1 MKTGKKKLL
10 ITEPD
15 NFSKKALAILNQV
28 FEVRSIKIKDRA
40 ELKLEISSVDAVF
53 IRLGF
58 VIDKEI
64 LDKAGNLKYI
74 LTATTGLDHVDV
86 DYFENLGGV
95 VISLKGEIDFL
106 KSIPSTAEHTWAL
119 LLALIKKIPSSFE
132 HVKNGGWNRNL
143 FINTNLKEKKI
154 GILGLGRVG
163 VQVADFAKAFGMKI
177 GYFDVKNVES
187 EFLKFTTPK
196 ELFSWAD
203 IISIHIPFSVENEK
217 FINKELLSFVKKEA
231 LLINTSRGGIW
242 DENEIARLIEHGNI
256 GGVASDVLEDE
267 LKGEKLIVNP
277 LVDLA
282 KQNFNVLITPHIA
295 GATKESMEMTEEF
308 VVKKLLLKENIFSDL

>member
-15 NFSKKALAILNQV
+15 NFSHKALMMLSQAFDV
-28 FEVRSIKIKDRA
+28 KSIKIKDRE
-40 ELKLEISSVDAVF
+40 ELQLEISSVDAIF

-64 LDKAGNLKYI
+64 LDKASNLKFI
-74 LTATTGLDHVDV
+74 LTATTGLDHIDV
-86 DYFENLGGV
+86 DYFKSLGGE
-95 VISLKGEIDFL
+95 VISLKDEVDFL

-119 LLALIKKIPSSFE
+119 LLALLKKVPTSFD
-132 HVKNGGWNRNL
+132 HVKKGGWDRNL

-163 VQVADFAKAFGMKI
+163 TQVANFAKVFGMDI
-177 GYFDVKNVES
+177 GFFDVKNVES
-187 EFLKFTTPK
+187 HFLRFNSPR
-196 ELFSWAD
+196 ELFNWAD
-203 IISIHIPFSVENEK
+203 IITIHIPYSEENEK
-217 FINKELLSFVKKEA
+217 FIDKELLSFVKKGTV
-231 LLINTSRGGIW
+231 LINTSRGGVW
-242 DENEIARLIEHGNI
+242 DENEVARLIVNGNFSGI
-256 GGVASDVLEDE
+256 ATDVLENE
-267 LKGEKLIVNP
+267 LNEETIELNT

-282 KQNFNVLITPHIA
+282 RQNYNVIITPHIA

-308 VVKKLLLKENIFSDL
+308 IAKKLLLKDDIRL

>member
-10 ITEPD
+10 ITEPN
-15 NFSKKALAILNQV
+15 NFSQKALAILSEAFDV
-28 FEVRSIKIKDRA
+28 KSIKIKDRE
-40 ELKLEISSVDAVF
+40 ELKLEISSVDAIF

-64 LDKAGNLKYI
+64 LDKASNLKFI
-74 LTATTGLDHVDV
+74 LTATTGLDHIDV
-86 DYFENLGGV
+86 DYFKSLGGE
-95 VISLKGEIDFL
+95 VISLKDEVDFL

-119 LLALIKKIPSSFE
+119 LLALLKKIPTSFD

-163 VQVADFAKAFGMKI
+163 TQVADFAKAFGMEI
-177 GYFDVKNVES
+177 GFFDVKNVES
-187 EFLKFTTPK
+187 QFLRFNSPE
-196 ELFSWAD
+196 ELFKWAD
-203 IISIHIPFSVENEK
+203 IITIHIPFSVENEK
-217 FINKELLSFVKKEA
+217 FIGKELLSFVKNGTV
-231 LLINTSRGGIW
+231 LINTSRGGVW
-242 DENEIARLIEHGNI
+242 DENEIARLIVNGNFSGI
-256 GGVASDVLEDE
+256 ATDVLENE
-267 LKGEKLIVNP
+267 LNGETIELNP

-282 KQNFNVLITPHIA
+282 RQSYNVIITPHIA

-308 VVKKLLLKENIFSDL
+308 VAKKLISKRGILL

>member
-10 ITEPD
+10 ITESD
-15 NFSKKALAILNQV
+15 NFSKKALAILNEA
-28 FEVRSIKIKDRA
+28 FEVRSVKIKDRA
-40 ELKLEISSVDAVF
+40 ELKLEISSVDVIF
-53 IRLGF
+53 IRLRF

-64 LDKAGNLKYI
+64 LDQASNLKYI

-86 DYFENLGGV
+86 NYFENLGGE

-119 LLALIKKIPSSFE
+119 LLALMKKIPSSFE

-163 VQVADFAKAFGMKI
+163 VQVADFAKTFGMEI

-196 ELFSWAD
+196 EMFNWAD
-203 IISIHIPFSVENEK
+203 IISIHIPFSLENEN
-217 FINKELLSFVKKEA
+217 FINKELLSFVKKGA

-242 DENEIARLIEHGNI
+242 DENEIARLIKLGAI
-256 GGVASDVLEDE
+256 GGVASDVLQDE
-267 LKGEKLIVNP
+267 LKEEKVILNP

-282 KQNFNVLITPHIA
+282 KQNFNVIITPHIA

-308 VVKKLLLKENIFSDL
+308 IVKKLLLKGDIFSDL

>member
-10 ITEPD
+10 ITEPN
-15 NFSKKALAILNQV
+15 NFSQKALAILSEAFDV
-28 FEVRSIKIKDRA
+28 KSIKIKDRE
-40 ELKLEISSVDAVF
+40 ELKLEISSVDAIF

-64 LDKAGNLKYI
+64 LDKASNLKFI
-74 LTATTGLDHVDV
+74 LTATTGLDHIDV
-86 DYFENLGGV
+86 DYFKSLGGE
-95 VISLKGEIDFL
+95 VISLKGEVDFL

-119 LLALIKKIPSSFE
+119 LLALLKKIPTSFD

-163 VQVADFAKAFGMKI
+163 TQVADFAKAFGMEI
-177 GYFDVKNVES
+177 GFFDVKNVES
-187 EFLKFTTPK
+187 QFLRFNSPE
-196 ELFSWAD
+196 ELFKWAD
-203 IISIHIPFSVENEK
+203 IITIHIPFSVENEK
-217 FINKELLSFVKKEA
+217 FIGKELLSFVKNGTV
-231 LLINTSRGGIW
+231 LINTSRGGVW
-242 DENEIARLIEHGNI
+242 DENEIARLIVNGNFSGI
-256 GGVASDVLEDE
+256 ATDVLENE
-267 LKGEKLIVNP
+267 LNGETIELNP

-282 KQNFNVLITPHIA
+282 RQSYNVIITPHIA

-308 VVKKLLLKENIFSDL
+308 VAKKLISKRGILL

>member
-10 ITEPD
+10 ITEPN
-15 NFSKKALAILNQV
+15 NFSPKALAILSEAFDV
-28 FEVRSIKIKDRA
+28 KSIKLKDRE
-40 ELKLEISSVDAVF
+40 ELKLEISSVDAIF

-64 LDKAGNLKYI
+64 LDKATNLKFI
-74 LTATTGLDHVDV
+74 LTATTGLDHIDV
-86 DYFENLGGV
+86 DYFKSLGGE
-95 VISLKGEIDFL
+95 VISLKGEVDFL

-119 LLALIKKIPSSFE
+119 LLALLKKVPTSFD

-163 VQVADFAKAFGMKI
+163 AQVADFAKAFGMEI
-177 GYFDVKNVES
+177 GFFDVKNVES
-187 EFLKFTTPK
+187 QFLRFNGPE
-196 ELFSWAD
+196 ELFKWAD
-203 IISIHIPFSVENEK
+203 IITIHIPFSVENEK
-217 FINKELLSFVKKEA
+217 FINKELLSFVKKGT

-242 DENEIARLIEHGNI
+242 DENEIARLIVNGNFSGI
-256 GGVASDVLEDE
+256 ATDVLENE
-267 LKGEKLIVNP
+267 LNGETIELNP

-282 KQNFNVLITPHIA
+282 RQSYNVVITPHIA

-308 VVKKLLLKENIFSDL
+308 VAKKLILKRGILF

>member
-10 ITEPD
+10 ITEPN
-15 NFSKKALAILNQV
+15 NFSPKALAILSGAFDV
-28 FEVRSIKIKDRA
+28 KSIKVKDRE
-40 ELKLEISSVDAVF
+40 ELKLEISSVDAIF

-64 LDKAGNLKYI
+64 LDKANNLKFI
-74 LTATTGLDHVDV
+74 LTATTGLDHIDV
-86 DYFENLGGV
+86 DYFKSLGGE
-95 VISLKGEIDFL
+95 VISLKDEVDFL

-119 LLALIKKIPSSFE
+119 LLALLKKVPTSFD
-132 HVKNGGWNRNL
+132 HVKKGGWNRNL

-163 VQVADFAKAFGMKI
+163 AQVADFAKAFGMEI
-177 GYFDVKNVES
+177 GFFDVKNVES
-187 EFLKFTTPK
+187 QFLRFNGPE
-196 ELFSWAD
+196 ELFKWAD
-203 IISIHIPFSVENEK
+203 IITIHIPFSVENEK
-217 FINKELLSFVKKEA
+217 FINKELLSFVKKGT

-242 DENEIARLIEHGNI
+242 DENEIARLIVNGNFSGI
-256 GGVASDVLEDE
+256 ATDVLENE
-267 LKGEKLIVNP
+267 LNGETIELNP

-282 KQNFNVLITPHIA
+282 RQSYNVVITPHIA

-308 VVKKLLLKENIFSDL
+308 VAKKLILKRGILF

>member
-15 NFSKKALAILNQV
+15 NFSKKALAILNEA
-28 FEVRSIKIKDRA
+28 FEVRSVKIKDRA

-64 LDKAGNLKYI
+64 LDQASNLKYI

-86 DYFENLGGV
+86 DYFENLGGEV
-95 VISLKGEIDFL
+95 VSLKKEIDFL

-119 LLALIKKIPSSFE
+119 LLALTKKIPSSFE

-143 FINTNLKEKKI
+143 FVNTNLKEKKI

-187 EFLKFTTPK
+187 EFLKFITPK
-196 ELFSWAD
+196 EMFNWAD
-203 IISIHIPFSVENEK
+203 IISIHIPFSLENEN
-217 FINKELLSFVKKEA
+217 FINKELLSFVKKGA

-242 DENEIARLIEHGNI
+242 DENEIARLIKLGDI
-256 GGVASDVLEDE
+256 GGVASDVLQDE
-267 LKGEKLIVNP
+267 LKEEKVILNP

-282 KQNFNVLITPHIA
+282 KQNFNVVITPHIA

-308 VVKKLLLKENIFSDL
+308 VAKKFLLKGNIFSDL

>member
-15 NFSKKALAILNQV
+15 NFSQKALTILSKAFYV
-28 FEVRSIKIKDRA
+28 KSIKIKDRE
-40 ELKLEISSVDAVF
+40 ELKLEISTVDAIF

-64 LDKAGNLKYI
+64 LDKASNLKFI
-74 LTATTGLDHVDV
+74 LTATTGLDHIDV
-86 DYFENLGGV
+86 DYFKSLGGE
-95 VISLKGEIDFL
+95 VISLKDEVDFL

-119 LLALIKKIPSSFE
+119 LLALLKKVPISFD

-154 GILGLGRVG
+154 GVLGLGRVG
-163 VQVADFAKAFGMKI
+163 TQVADFAKVFGMEI
-177 GYFDVKNVES
+177 GFFDVKNVES
-187 EFLKFTTPK
+187 QFLRFNSPE
-196 ELFSWAD
+196 ELFKWAD
-203 IISIHIPFSVENEK
+203 IITIHIPFSVENEK
-217 FINKELLSFVKKEA
+217 FIDKELLSFVKNGTV
-231 LLINTSRGGIW
+231 LINTSRGGVW
-242 DENEIARLIEHGNI
+242 DENEIARLIANGNFSGI
-256 GGVASDVLEDE
+256 ATDVLENE
-267 LKGEKLIVNP
+267 LNGETIELNP

-282 KQNFNVLITPHIA
+282 RQSYNVIITPHIA

-308 VVKKLLLKENIFSDL
+308 IAKKMLLKDNILL

>member
-15 NFSKKALAILNQV
+15 NFSQKALTILSKAFYV
-28 FEVRSIKIKDRA
+28 KSIKIKDRE
-40 ELKLEISSVDAVF
+40 ELKLEISTVDAIF

-64 LDKAGNLKYI
+64 LDKASNLKFI
-74 LTATTGLDHVDV
+74 LTATTGLDHIDV
-86 DYFENLGGV
+86 DYFKSLGGE
-95 VISLKGEIDFL
+95 VISLKDEVDFL

-119 LLALIKKIPSSFE
+119 LLALLKKVPISFD

-163 VQVADFAKAFGMKI
+163 TQVADFAKVFGMEI
-177 GYFDVKNVES
+177 GFFDVKNVES
-187 EFLKFTTPK
+187 QFLRFNSPE
-196 ELFSWAD
+196 ELFKWAD
-203 IISIHIPFSVENEK
+203 IITIHIPFSVENEK
-217 FINKELLSFVKKEA
+217 FIDKELLSFVKNGTV
-231 LLINTSRGGIW
+231 LINTSRGGVW
-242 DENEIARLIEHGNI
+242 DENEIARLIANGNFSGI
-256 GGVASDVLEDE
+256 ATDVLENE
-267 LKGEKLIVNP
+267 LNGETIELNP

-282 KQNFNVLITPHIA
+282 RQSYNVIITPHIA

-308 VVKKLLLKENIFSDL
+308 IAKKMLLKDDILL

>member
-15 NFSKKALAILNQV
+15 NFSQKALTILSKAFDV
-28 FEVRSIKIKDRA
+28 KSIKIKDRE
-40 ELKLEISSVDAVF
+40 ELKLEISSVDVIF

-64 LDKAGNLKYI
+64 LDKATNLKFI
-74 LTATTGLDHVDV
+74 LTATTGLDHIDV
-86 DYFENLGGV
+86 DYFKSLGGE
-95 VISLKGEIDFL
+95 VISLKDEVDFL

-119 LLALIKKIPSSFE
+119 LLALLKKIPTSFD

-163 VQVADFAKAFGMKI
+163 TQVADFAKAFGMEI
-177 GYFDVKNVES
+177 GFFDVKNVES
-187 EFLKFTTPK
+187 QFLRFNSPE
-196 ELFSWAD
+196 ELFKWAD
-203 IISIHIPFSVENEK
+203 IITIHIPFSVENEK
-217 FINKELLSFVKKEA
+217 FIGKELLSFVKNGTV
-231 LLINTSRGGIW
+231 LINTSRGGVW
-242 DENEIARLIEHGNI
+242 DENEIARLIVNGNFSGI
-256 GGVASDVLEDE
+256 ATDVLENE
-267 LKGEKLIVNP
+267 LNGETIELNP

-282 KQNFNVLITPHIA
+282 RQSYNVIITPHIA

-308 VVKKLLLKENIFSDL
+308 VAKKLILKRGILF